1 MPDVEVISRPVSA
14 DAEHAVAWLGP
25 QGAFG
30 VDRVREQHPAP
41 PRAASKISALSI
53 SSPVLPVQVTV
64 AEVGET
70 ENSLPALSEHWTVSS
85 RTTQA

>member
-1 MPDVEVISRPVSA
+1 MVFGCPALARPHREGLPDVEVISRPVSA

-41 PRAASKISALSI
+41 ARSRQQNIRSEHLFSRF
-53 SSPVLPVQVTV
+53 LVQMTV
-64 AEVGET
+64 AEVGEM
-70 ENSLPALSEHWTVSS
+70 ERFLP
-85 RTTQA
+85 